1 MLNVLKTSALVENKH
16 EPHKIH
22 FIFQLLL
29 FPEGTRFT
37 TKKHEASLEFAVKNN
52 LPQLKHHLLPRTRG
66 FIASLPSMK
75 GKVPALY
82 ELELAFKEDAP
93 VKPTI
98 RNLLLGRP
106 LEAHYYMRR
115 IPMEE
120 VPMDPSEQEKF
131 LREIFVRKVM
141 HIEQRILLEDT

>member
-1 MLNVLKTSALVENKH
+1 M
-16 EPHKIH
+16 
-22 FIFQLLL
+22 
-29 FPEGTRFT
+29 
-37 TKKHEASLEFAVKNN
+37 
-52 LPQLKHHLLPRTRG
+52 KHHLLPRTKG

-75 GKVPALY
+75 GKVPAVY

-98 RNLLLGRP
+98 TNLLLGKS

-120 VPMDPSEQEKF
+120 VPVEPSKQEEF
-131 LREIFVRKVM
+131 LRDIFVRKVRAIM
-141 HIEQRILLEDT
+141 

>member
-1 MLNVLKTSALVENKH
+1 MIRSLNFCQFKPKYVFFLTS
-16 EPHKIH
+16 
-22 FIFQLLL
+22 QLLL

-37 TKKHEASLEFAVKNN
+37 PKKHEASLDFAVKNN

-75 GKVPALY
+75 GKVPAVY
-82 ELELAFKEDAP
+82 ELELAFKENAP
-93 VKPTI
+93 SKPTI
-98 RNLLLGRP
+98 RNMLLGKP

-120 VPMDPSEQEKF
+120 VPTQPAEQENF
-131 LREIFVRKVM
+131 LRELFIRKVRQYKNM
-141 HIEQRILLEDT
+141 IFTKSY